1 MSKSLLNPFNLKERE
16 NTDNIEKAI
25 HDLQINDIV
34 RNVFVDVSKQKRML
48 DILINLCTDKD
59 TILYRQSVLRD
70 FMYNRNL
77 YYQIMKISNDLDKCF
92 QDYNALVSSRLKVKS
107 KSEISLTD
115 SQMSLK
121 DYAISIEVLTK
132 IYDRLNEIFIN
143 YGPASDGLKEIQSKV
158 YNRVKVK
165 EYQDLKDTLKAIQSV
180 AFGFNYSVNLD
191 DKLYPQDIKYI
202 LCNGKYTGEKFTLF
216 KKKEESGRIDVI
228 DKVTSDFKSI
238 GLEAFNRVVV
248 VLEDIF
254 ETMYE
259 DIAYLSREFIFFEFG
274 VTVYD
279 MLGERRI
286 DCLFPSVGATTEYKN
301 TKDIF
306 LAMKYIKEGYSG
318 KIYGNDITIKDEV
331 STLVVGANNTGKTVF
346 LRTIGI
352 NQIFGQSGLFIP
364 ADYAQ
369 ISIKEDLATIF
380 SGEEKDTDVGGRF
393 EKEVI
398 DIKEIIDVVNSKSL
412 VIINEIFQSTFANDG
427 KNALFDI
434 LNYFTEINVSWICV
448 THLTGILDERNDFIK
463 PVKCLE
469 TMGEKEN
476 YKIKEI

>member
-1 MSKSLLNPFNLKERE
+1 MSKSLLNPFDIKERE
-16 NTDNIEKAI
+16 CTTNIEKAI
-25 HDLQINDIV
+25 HDLQIDDIV
-34 RNVFVDVSKQKRML
+34 RNVFVDVSKQKKML
-48 DILINLCTDKD
+48 DIFINLSNDKE
-59 TILYRQSVLRD
+59 TILYRQSILRD

-77 YYQIMKISNDLDKCF
+77 YYQIMKLASDLDKCF
-92 QDYNALVSSRLKVKS
+92 QDYNSLVSSRLKVKS

-121 DYAISIEVLTK
+121 DYAISLEVLMK

-143 YGPASDGLKEIQSKV
+143 YGPSSKGLKDIQTKV
-158 YNRVKVK
+158 YNRVKAK
-165 EYQDLKDTLKAIQSV
+165 EYQELKNTLKEIQGT
-180 AFGFNYSVNLD
+180 AFGFNYSVHLD
-191 DKLYPQDIKYI
+191 DKLFPQDIKYI

-216 KKKEESGRIDVI
+216 KKKEESGKVDVI
-228 DKVTSDFKSI
+228 DKVTVDFKSI

-248 VLEDIF
+248 ILEDIF
-254 ETMYE
+254 ESMYD
-259 DIAYLSREFIFFEFG
+259 DIANLSKEFIFFEFG

-286 DCLFPSVGATTEYKN
+286 DCVFPSIDDHTEYKN
-301 TKDIF
+301 TRDVF
-306 LAMKYIKEGYSG
+306 LAMKYAKEGYSG
-318 KIYGNDITIKDEV
+318 KIYGNDITITNDK

-352 NQIFGQSGLFIP
+352 NQIFAQSGLFVP
-364 ADYAQ
+364 ADFA
-369 ISIKEDLATIF
+369 SVEIKDDLATIF

-448 THLTGILDERNDFIK
+448 THLTGILDMRSDFIN

-476 YKIKEI
+476 YKLKEI